1 VQEGQRVRLDGDTL
15 YVGDQVVAKGV
26 SRLYQSRVSASAV
39 IPLLLAAAVT
49 IVVAATTLTAGQIF
63 FRYLGTQLE
72 NFWYW
77 LTGLL

>member
-1 VQEGQRVRLDGDTL
+1 
-15 YVGDQVVAKGV
+15 
-26 SRLYQSRVSASAV
+26 
-39 IPLLLAAAVT
+39 VT

-72 NFWYW
+72 TFWYW